1 MNPRFDRVPLRA
13 ALALVGLHLVM
24 RWLGL
29 ATTTAML
36 SGTSTSASEMVL
48 GAVYVLVSLLAW
60 IVAPCFLLGSAL
72 EAIFWLRRLRALSPL
87 PSGTSKAP
95 NEGSQRSPAPTT

>member
-1 MNPRFDRVPLRA
+1 LV
-13 ALALVGLHLVM
+13 LVGLHLVM

-36 SGTSTSASEMVL
+36 SGTSTSPSEMVI

-60 IVAPCFLLGSAL
+60 IVGPCLLLGSAF

-87 PSGTSKAP
+87 PSGTSTEAP
-95 NEGSQRSPAPTT
+95 NGGS